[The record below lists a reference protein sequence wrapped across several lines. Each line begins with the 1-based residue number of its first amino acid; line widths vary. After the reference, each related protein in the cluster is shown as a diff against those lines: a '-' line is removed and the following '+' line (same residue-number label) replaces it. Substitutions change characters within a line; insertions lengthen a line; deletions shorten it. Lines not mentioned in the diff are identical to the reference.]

1 MREHLAYA
9 KKTEKLIETLKK
21 QHEEKVQ
28 LLFEKYNELY
38 KAYENRPSRPEDI
51 ALINQFQDEYLERES
66 SMSKFS
72 VVSKVFPESTKKDNF
87 VKVFSSQSI
96 NASIVNGSTMLSS
109 IDKGRV
115 RILRWYRVNYVRN
128 LRRICHLRLEVQ

>member
-9 KKTEKLIETLKK
+9 KKTEKLVESLKK

-51 ALINQFQDEYLERES
+51 VLINQLQDESLERES
-66 SMSKFS
+66 GMRRLS
-72 VVSKVFPESTKKDNF
+72 VGSKVFPETTKKDNF

-115 RILRWYRVNYVRN
+115 RIF
-128 LRRICHLRLEVQ
+128 Q